1 MTTPTQAAAPATP
14 SPQRAQAAPAT
25 VPPRRLLSQ
34 FFWLGGL
41 VVLAGLAIFIAYP
54 WWSYRQAH
62 SITADA
68 FVEAHIVNVAPQ
80 TVSGHI
86 VRFLV
91 EENDRVKEG
100 DLLVQIDQEPYQVQ
114 VDIKKAAVLEAE
126 KSLVAAVAQ
135 ARGMAAQT
143 RSGLYN
149 LRHAMEDVNNQIAN
163 LGANVAKLNSRR
175 ATLDLAQS
183 NLKRGEE
190 VARTPG
196 AISAEELDNRRQT
209 VKVDEAALA
218 EAMQAVLANRVSL
231 GLTIQPQKGRDLA
244 DVPPDLDQNFST
256 VRQAMAETLK
266 SATQLG
272 YISSSWDGTP
282 EQALAEFYRQDKNGD
297 VNAIYAK
304 LIDDSPAVMQA
315 RAKLQQVKSDLD
327 QALLNLRYTSIRAPF
342 PGVVV
347 KRYCHLGDFA
357 SPGVAIV
364 SMYNPDLTYV
374 TANLEEDRLP
384 GVAPGNPVELQLDAF
399 AEPFR
404 GRVVWVSKSTGAQFA
419 LMPRNV
425 VAGEFTKVV
434 QRVPVRIA
442 IEKDERWP
450 LLQAGLSVRAV
461 IAHGEGDP
469 NWAAQAAKEMK
480 ELEARYSES
489 QPTGDGAI
497 QGNSHD

>member
-14 SPQRAQAAPAT
+14 PPQRALATRATAALRHLL
-25 VPPRRLLSQ
+25 PRFL
-34 FFWLGGL
+34 WLGGL
-41 VVLAGLAIFIAYP
+41 IVLAGLAIFLAVP
-54 WWSYRQAH
+54 WWSYRQTH

-86 VRFLV
+86 VNFLV

-100 DLLVQIDQEPYQVQ
+100 DLLVQLDPEPYQVQ

-126 KSLVAAVAQ
+126 KSLAAAVAQ

-143 RSGLYN
+143 RSSLFN

-175 ATLDLAQS
+175 ATLELAQA
-183 NLKRGEE
+183 NLKRGED
-190 VARTPG
+190 VAKTPG
-196 AISAEELDNRRQT
+196 AISSEDLDIRRQT
-209 VKVDEAALA
+209 VKVDEAAVA
-218 EAMQAVLANRVSL
+218 EAMQAVYASRVSL
-231 GLTIQPQKGRDLA
+231 GLTIQPQKGHDLA
-244 DVPPDLDQNFST
+244 DVPPGLDQNFST

-282 EQALAEFYRQDKNGD
+282 QQAIEEFYRQDKNGNVD
-297 VNAIYAK
+297 AIYAK
-304 LIDDSPAVMQA
+304 LIDDSPAVTQA
-315 RAKLQQVKSDLD
+315 RANLQQIKSDLD
-327 QALLNLRYTSIRAPF
+327 QALLSLRYTQIRAPF

-357 SPGVAIV
+357 SPGVAIL

-384 GVAPGNPVELQLDAF
+384 GVAPGNSVELELDAF
-399 AEPFR
+399 AKPFR
-404 GRVVWVSKSTGAQFA
+404 GRVVWISKSTGAQFA

-450 LLQAGLSVRAV
+450 LLEAGLSVRAV
-461 IAHGEGDP
+461 ISHGEGDP
-469 NWAAQAAKEMK
+469 SWAAQAAREMK
-480 ELEARYSES
+480 DLEARYSEQ
-489 QPTGDGAI
+489 QPTDEKANAGK
-497 QGNSHD
+497 QP

>member
-1 MTTPTQAAAPATP
+1 MTTPTQAAPPATP
-14 SPQRAQAAPAT
+14 PPQPAPAAPAKALL
-25 VPPRRLLSQ
+25 RRLLPR
-34 FFWLGGL
+34 FLWLGGL
-41 VVLAGLAIFIAYP
+41 IVLVGLAIFLAYP
-54 WWSYRQAH
+54 WWSFRRTH

-100 DLLVQIDQEPYQVQ
+100 DLLVQIDQKPYQVQ

-126 KSLVAAVAQ
+126 KNLAAAVAQ

-143 RSGLYN
+143 RSSLFN

-175 ATLDLAQS
+175 ATLELAQS
-183 NLKRGEE
+183 NLKRGED
-190 VARTPG
+190 VAKTPG
-196 AISAEELDNRRQT
+196 AISTEDLDIRRQT
-209 VKVDEAALA
+209 VKVDEAAVA
-218 EAMQAVLANRVSL
+218 EAMQAVLASRVSL
-231 GLTIQPQKGRDLA
+231 GLTIQPQKGQDLA
-244 DVPPDLDQNFST
+244 EVPPDLDQNFST

-282 EQALAEFYRQDKNGD
+282 EQAIQEFYRQDKNGNVD
-297 VNAIYAK
+297 AIYAK
-304 LIDDSPAVMQA
+304 LIDDSPAVTQA

-347 KRYCHLGDFA
+347 KRYCNLGDFA
-357 SPGVAIV
+357 SPGVAIL
-364 SMYNPDLTYV
+364 SMYNSELTYV

-384 GVAPGNPVELQLDAF
+384 GVAPGNPVELELDAF

-404 GRVVWVSKSTGAQFA
+404 GRVVWISKSTGAQFS

-450 LLQAGLSVRAV
+450 LLQAGLSVRAI
-461 IAHGEGDP
+461 IAHGQGDP
-469 NWAAQAAKEMK
+469 SWAAQAAREMK
-480 ELEARYSES
+480 DLEARYSEQQS
-489 QPTGDGAI
+489 TVESANP
-497 QGNSHD
+497 GNQQ

>member
-1 MTTPTQAAAPATP
+1 
-14 SPQRAQAAPAT
+14 
-25 VPPRRLLSQ
+25 
-34 FFWLGGL
+34 
-41 VVLAGLAIFIAYP
+41 VVLAALAIFVAYL
-54 WWSYRQAH
+54 WWSYRQTH

-68 FVEAHIVNVAPQ
+68 FVEAHIINVAPQ

-86 VRFLV
+86 INFLV

-126 KSLVAAVAQ
+126 KSLAAAVAQ

-143 RSGLYN
+143 RSSLFN
-149 LRHAMEDVNNQIAN
+149 LRHAMEEVNNQIAN

-175 ATLDLAQS
+175 ATLELAQS
-183 NLKRGEE
+183 NLKRAED
-190 VARTPG
+190 VAKTPG
-196 AISAEELDNRRQT
+196 AISTEDLDIRRQT
-209 VKVDEAALA
+209 VKVDEAAVA
-218 EAMQAVLANRVSL
+218 EAMQAVLASRVSL
-231 GLTIQPQKGRDLA
+231 GLTIQPQKGHDFA

-256 VRQAMAETLK
+256 VRQAMADTLK

-282 EQALAEFYRQDKNGD
+282 EQAIQEFYRQDKNGNVD
-297 VNAIYAK
+297 AIYAK

-315 RAKLQQVKSDLD
+315 RANLQQVKSDLD
-327 QALLNLRYTSIRAPF
+327 QALLNLRYTRIRAPF
-342 PGVVV
+342 PGIVV

-357 SPGVAIV
+357 SPGVAIL

-384 GVAPGNPVELQLDAF
+384 GVAPGNPVELQVDAF

-404 GRVVWVSKSTGAQFA
+404 GRVVWVSKSTGAQFS

-442 IEKDERWP
+442 IEKDMRWP
-450 LLQAGLSVRAV
+450 LLQAGLSVRAI
-461 IAHGEGDP
+461 IAHGQGDP
-469 NWAAQAAKEMK
+469 NWAEQAAREMK
-480 ELEARYSES
+480 DLEARYSKP
-489 QPTGDGAI
+489 QPTDEGA
-497 QGNSHD
+497 NSANKP

>member
-1 MTTPTQAAAPATP
+1 MTTPIQAAAPATP
-14 SPQRAQAAPAT
+14 SPQHATAVPAMALL
-25 VPPRRLLSQ
+25 RRQLSG
-34 FFWLGGL
+34 FLWLGGL
-41 VVLAGLAIFIAYP
+41 IVLVGLAIFVAYP
-54 WWSYRQAH
+54 WWSYFQTH

-100 DLLVQIDQEPYQVQ
+100 DLLVQLDPEPYQVQ
-114 VDIKKAAVLEAE
+114 VDIKRAAVLEAE
-126 KSLVAAVAQ
+126 KSLAAAVAQ

-143 RSGLYN
+143 RSSLFN
-149 LRHAMEDVNNQIAN
+149 LRHAMEEVNNQIAN
-163 LGANVAKLNSRR
+163 LGANVAKLNSQR
-175 ATLDLAQS
+175 ATLELAQS
-183 NLKRGEE
+183 NLKRGED
-190 VARTPG
+190 VAKTPG
-196 AISAEELDNRRQT
+196 AMSAEDLDNRRQT
-209 VKVDEAALA
+209 VKVDEAAVA
-218 EAMQAVLANRVSL
+218 EVMQAVLASRASL
-231 GLTIQPQKGRDLA
+231 GLTIQPQTGHDLA

-256 VRQAMAETLK
+256 VRQALADTLK

-272 YISSSWDGTP
+272 YISTSWDGTP
-282 EQALAEFYRQDKNGD
+282 EQAIQEFYRQDKDGN
-297 VNAIYAK
+297 VNVIYAK

-315 RAKLQQVKSDLD
+315 RANLQQVKSDLD
-327 QALLNLRYTSIRAPF
+327 QALLNLRYTRIRAPF

-357 SPGVAIV
+357 SPGVAIL

-384 GVAPGNPVELQLDAF
+384 GVASGNPVELQVDAF

-450 LLQAGLSVRAV
+450 LLQAGLSVRAI
-461 IAHGEGDP
+461 IAHGQEDP
-469 NWAAQAAKEMK
+469 NWAAQAAREMK
-480 ELEARYSES
+480 DLEARYSEP
-489 QPTGDGAI
+489 QPTDERANP
-497 QGNSHD
+497 GNQP